1 MKLPK
6 KTKAAFK
13 RRHKAPP
20 GPGGGAAARAYQFGL
35 ERGVVTDPTP
45 SSAKKA
51 TKTLRKKAGAAKS

>member
-6 KTKAAFK
+6 KTQAAFK

-35 ERGVVTDPTP
+35 EHGVETVATP
-45 SSAKKA
+45 SSAKKRA
-51 TKTLRKKAGAAKS
+51 KTLAKKAGGAKS